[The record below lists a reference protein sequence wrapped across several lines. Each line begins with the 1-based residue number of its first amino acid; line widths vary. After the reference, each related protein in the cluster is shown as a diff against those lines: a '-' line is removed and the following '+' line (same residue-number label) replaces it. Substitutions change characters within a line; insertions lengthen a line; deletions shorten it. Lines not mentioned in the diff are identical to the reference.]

1 MSLDLQAE
9 SLDVKLTGRTV
20 YVPEN
25 KIAKLMYYLNCV
37 AVVIQYDRNNK
48 LLEYQDYYL
57 LSDEEEEM
65 VVTLA
70 ILFDPKIFIDKKLF
84 LVGEK
89 YVPSGKINQFYEIT
103 NNKFGIHV
111 SSEVIIGGVSRKI
124 LQFMGCKNSWL
135 EEYYYEPLK
144 DYLDSHPNFLRKKK
158 CCNPNTCDSFCN
170 CCVACFDSCCACC
183 DCGCGRC
190 GKKICC
196 LIFWGIFLVLQL
208 ILILLSAFG
217 KK

>member
-1 MSLDLQAE
+1 MSLDLLAE

-20 YVPEN
+20 YVPDN
-25 KIAKLMYYLNCV
+25 SIAKLMYYLGCV
-37 AVVIQYDRNNK
+37 AAVIQFDRNSK

-57 LSDEEEEM
+57 LSEEEEQT

-70 ILFDPKIFIDKKLF
+70 LLFNPKILSDNHLF
-84 LVGEK
+84 LVGSN
-89 YVPSGKINQFYEIT
+89 YVPFGEKNQFYEIT

-111 SSEVIIGGVSRKI
+111 SSEIIIGGVARKI
-124 LQFMGCKNSWL
+124 LKFMGCTNSWL
-135 EEYYYEPLK
+135 ERYYYEPLR
-144 DYLDSHPNFLRKKK
+144 DYLNSHPEFLKKK
-158 CCNPNTCDSFCN
+158 NCCDPNTCDSFCS
-170 CCVACFDSCCACC
+170 CCVTCFDSCCECC

-196 LIFWGIFLVLQL
+196 FIFWGIIVVLGL
-208 ILILLSAFG
+208 ISILFNVFD

>member
-25 KIAKLMYYLNCV
+25 KIAKLMYYLDCV
-37 AVVIQYDRNNK
+37 TGVIQYDRNSK

-57 LSDEEEEM
+57 LSEEEEEM

-84 LVGEK
+84 LVGPE
-89 YVPSGKINQFYEIT
+89 YVLPGSTNQFYQIT

-135 EEYYYEPLK
+135 EGYYYEPLR
-144 DYLDSHPNFLRKKK
+144 DYLDSHPNFLQKK
-158 CCNPNTCDSFCN
+158 N
-170 CCVACFDSCCACC
+170 VAIQILAIHFA
-183 DCGCGRC
+183 
-190 GKKICC
+190 IVV
-196 LIFWGIFLVLQL
+196 WHAL
-208 ILILLSAFG
+208 ILVASVAIVVVAVVVKKFVVLFFG
-217 KK
+217 EFF